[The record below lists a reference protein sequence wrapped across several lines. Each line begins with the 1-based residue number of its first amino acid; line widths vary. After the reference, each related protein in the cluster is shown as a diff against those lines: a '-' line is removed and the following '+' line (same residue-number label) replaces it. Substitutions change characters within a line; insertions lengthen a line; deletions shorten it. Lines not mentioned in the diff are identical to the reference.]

1 MTDVVNG
8 TSGMP
13 SVVSFGEHGHGGYG
27 YGNGYGNWDT
37 GRTEQ
42 NQANMS
48 IMQSISGVEKDLLA
62 SQAAQS
68 AALAANLNA
77 LKDVMTS
84 GQMVAAQQLAN
95 VDKDILESRYL
106 VLQNIMQDGD
116 KTRSLIQTN
125 YTDTLNRQ
133 LQTAQFDARFDKLC
147 CEVDHASQS
156 IRATNQAI
164 NFGAGTLTASPTN
177 TSTNNRA

>member
-8 TSGMP
+8 TNGMP
-13 SVVSFGEHGHGGYG
+13 AVVSFGPGNGYG
-27 YGNGYGNWDT
+27 YGHGGNWD
-37 GRTEQ
+37 GMRIEQ
-42 NQANMS
+42 NEANMS
-48 IMQSISGVEKDLLA
+48 IMQSIAGVEKDLLA

-95 VDKDILESRYL
+95 VDKDIMENRYL
-106 VLQNIMQDGD
+106 TLQNITVDGD
-116 KTRSLIQTN
+116 KTRALIQSQ
-125 YTDTLNRQ
+125 YVETLNRQ
-133 LQTAQFDARFDKLC
+133 LQTAQLDGRFDRLY
-147 CEVDHASQS
+147 CELDHANQS

-164 NFGAGTLTASPTN
+164 NFGAGTLTANPTN
-177 TSTNNRA
+177 TSTNNSVR

>member
-1 MTDVVNG
+1 MTEVVNG
-8 TSGMP
+8 ANGMP
-13 SVVSFGEHGHGGYG
+13 SVVNFGEAGYHHG
-27 YGNGYGNWDT
+27 GNWDN

-48 IMQSISGVEKDLLA
+48 IMQSVAGVEKDLLA

-68 AALAANLNA
+68 AALASNLNA
-77 LKDVMTS
+77 LKDVVTS

-95 VDKDILESRYL
+95 VDKDIMENRYL
-106 VLQNIMQDGD
+106 TLQNIMLDGD
-116 KTRSLIQTN
+116 KTRALIQTQ
-125 YTDTLNRQ
+125 YVDTLNRQ
-133 LQTAQFDARFDKLC
+133 LQSAELDGRFNRLY
-147 CEVDHASQS
+147 CELDNANQS

-177 TSTNNRA
+177 TSTNNSVR

>member
-8 TSGMP
+8 TGGMP
-13 SVVSFGEHGHGGYG
+13 SVVSFSGHGHGYG
-27 YGNGYGNWDT
+27 YDHGYGNWDT

-48 IMQSISGVEKDLLA
+48 IMQSIAGVEKELLA
-62 SQAAQS
+62 SQSAQS
-68 AALAANLNA
+68 AGLSTRIDS
-77 LKDVMTS
+77 LKDVVTS

-95 VDKDILESRYL
+95 VDKDLLESRYL
-106 VLQNIMQDGD
+106 TLQNIMQDGD
-116 KTRSLIQTN
+116 KTRALIQSN

-133 LQTAQFDARFDKLC
+133 LQTAQFDARFDRLC

-164 NFGAGTLTASPTN
+164 NFGAGTLTANPTN
-177 TSTNNRA
+177 TNTNNRA